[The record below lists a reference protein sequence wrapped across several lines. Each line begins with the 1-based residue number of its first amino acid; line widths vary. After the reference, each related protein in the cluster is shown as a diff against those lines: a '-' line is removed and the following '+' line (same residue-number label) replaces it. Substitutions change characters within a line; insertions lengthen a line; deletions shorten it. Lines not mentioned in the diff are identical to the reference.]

1 MPPVSDRDYRILESP
16 EVGFLRRRIDERA
29 RPAIQAASTAAANAG
44 TRAPPFH
51 AATAITASPAASS
64 VNSPAIGG
72 GRLTG
77 PR

>member
-1 MPPVSDRDYRILESP
+1 MPPVSDQGYRILESSA
-16 EVGFLRRRIDERA
+16 VGFFFRRIDVKA
-29 RPAIQAASTAAANAG
+29 RPAIHAARTAAANAG
-44 TRAPPFH
+44 TLAPPPQ

-64 VNSPAIGG
+64 VNSAAIGG

>member
-1 MPPVSDRDYRILESP
+1 MPPVSDQGYRILESP
-16 EVGFLRRRIDERA
+16 ALGFFRRRIDARA
-29 RPAIQAASTAAANAG
+29 RPAIHTASTAAAKAG
-44 TRAPPFH
+44 TFASPPQ